1 MNPFDIIVLICQS
14 IHNSSYSVE
23 RSINHFFSPPPS
35 PIRFQTRSATNRRN
49 PSLRRRRR
57 KNEALSDTVGV
68 STRGRRAKG
77 GENNCSSTDEDDSG
91 DHAMTD
97 YCASSS
103 VYPPSPRSDSSTPAR
118 PANRYRLRR
127 SLLLKRARKH
137 GNSGG
142 SGSISGG
149 NNPGT
154 GRGWHLTRVPLSD
167 IVGVESGG
175 PSGRREGEPGHDP
188 GTYALFLNLMEKM
201 LDQRPETRWGK
212 V

>member
-1 MNPFDIIVLICQS
+1 MPRGQS
-14 IHNSSYSVE
+14 TI
-23 RSINHFFSPPPS
+23 SPPPL
-35 PIRFQTRSATNRRN
+35 INIINTIQTRSATNRRN

-57 KNEALSDTVGV
+57 RNETLSDTVGV
-68 STRGRRAKG
+68 LTRGRRARG

-97 YCASSS
+97 YCASST
-103 VYPPSPRSDSSTPAR
+103 VYPPSPKSDSSTPAR
-118 PANRYRLRR
+118 PTNRYRLRK

-142 SGSISGG
+142 SGSIGG

-154 GRGWHLTRVPLSD
+154 GSGWHLPRVPLSD

-175 PSGRREGEPGHDP
+175 PSGRREGDPGHDP
-188 GTYALFLNLMEKM
+188 GTYTLFLNLMERM
-201 LDQRPETRWGK
+201 LDQRPETRWDDA
-212 V
+212 